1 MKITAANPAS
11 EIQNRAGLAAG
22 ELVWPVASINGVS
35 QNSGDKAC
43 DNLGRATGRSQ
54 RREYPTQVNIE
65 VEQKFRVDDLA
76 GLERQLALLGGEPG
90 EAQVQVDVYYAHP
103 VRDFAA
109 TDEALRVRRVGPENY
124 ITYKGPKL
132 DATTKTRRELELA
145 LPAGD
150 EGAEAAAA
158 LLEALSFRK
167 VLEVCKR
174 RRHVT
179 LVWQGYEVTI
189 ALDHLDGLGDF
200 VELELLAD
208 ESSMQA
214 AQTAVAALAQRL
226 ELRNGERRS
235 YLELLLDA
243 HKTP

>member
-1 MKITAANPAS
+1 
-11 EIQNRAGLAAG
+11 
-22 ELVWPVASINGVS
+22 
-35 QNSGDKAC
+35 
-43 DNLGRATGRSQ
+43 
-54 RREYPTQVNIE
+54 VNIE

-90 EAQVQVDVYYAHP
+90 EDQVQVDVYYSHP
-103 VRDFAA
+103 LRDFAA
-109 TDEALRVRRVGPENY
+109 TDEALRVRRVGSENY

-132 DATTKTRRELELA
+132 DGTTKTRRELELA

-150 EGAEAAAA
+150 EGAEAATA

-179 LVWQGYEVTI
+179 LAWQGCEVTV
-189 ALDHLDGLGDF
+189 ALDHLDGLGNF

-214 AQTAVAALAQRL
+214 AQTAVAALAHRL

-243 HKTP
+243 RKVP